1 MKKTLGRLA
10 GAVLAGALIS
20 LAVTPSAFAQED
32 NGGTPTTS
40 EVATPPTSDTPVTD
54 APASDTPSS
63 DAPASSQAPSSS
75 DNPPAT
81 SGQPTETSQPG
92 DPGNPGNT
100 GEPSDSSTP
109 TTSGSEE
116 TSTPEEPPYVDDS
129 AYGIDFDGGQGL
141 FVIACAAGEPTN
153 VSSSDFDLLEGPH
166 QDETDG
172 RYWGWLVQ
180 RHDGVSFDAGN
191 VTATWTCGG
200 DQTGDQP
207 VPPAGGAGAG
217 SAGTTNGDGT
227 SQVKYAPKGGVETG
241 FGGMAA

>member
-20 LAVTPSAFAQED
+20 LAVTPTAFADED
-32 NGGTPTTS
+32 NGSVTTTTEVSAPPSSETPADNAPTTS
-40 EVATPPTSDTPVTD
+40 ST
-54 APASDTPSS
+54 SS
-63 DAPASSQAPSSS
+63 DAPSSSSQAPSSS
-75 DNPPAT
+75 DTPT
-81 SGQPTETSQPG
+81 STTGKPTETSQ
-92 DPGNPGNT
+92 PGNT

-116 TSTPEEPPYVDDS
+116 TTTPEEPPYEDDT
-129 AYGIDFDGGQGL
+129 AYGVDFDGGQGL

-153 VSSSDFDLLEGPH
+153 VSSSDFDLIDGPH

-172 RYWGWLVQ
+172 RYWGWIVQ

-200 DQTGDQP
+200 DKTGDQP
-207 VPPAGGAGAG
+207 VPPAGGAAAG
-217 SAGTTNGDGT
+217 SAGTTDGDGT

>member
-20 LAVTPSAFAQED
+20 LAVTPTALADDEP
-32 NGGTPTTS
+32 GTTPTTS
-40 EVATPPTSDTPVTD
+40 EVSTPPTSDTPVTD
-54 APASDTPSS
+54 APPASDTPSS
-63 DAPASSQAPSSS
+63 DAPSSSEAPSSS
-75 DNPPAT
+75 DTPPT
-81 SGQPTETSQPG
+81 TGGQPTDTSQ
-92 DPGNPGNT
+92 PGNPGNT
-100 GEPSDSSTP
+100 GEPSDSATP

-116 TSTPEEPPYVDDS
+116 TSTPEEPPYEDDI
-129 AYGIDFDGGQGL
+129 AYGIDFDGNQGL

-153 VSSSDFDLLEGPH
+153 VSSSDFDLIEGPH

-217 SAGTTNGDGT
+217 SAGTTNGDGS